1 MEPTFSVVIPTFN
14 RAQLLARTV
23 QAFLVQEEVSFE
35 LIVVDDGSSDS
46 TPEVLAGFRDPRLRV
61 LRQPNAGL
69 AAARNAGL
77 AQAQGRYVLF
87 NDDDVVPEAGFL
99 RAHLGL
105 HQRYKGAAG
114 VSRTYVPEALGH
126 EPFTRFWRARAEA
139 GVRGKADSA
148 PLGWGGFWF
157 ASLSLPL
164 KQAEAFAPF
173 RGYGWEEHELG
184 WRLWRKGV
192 RPRLVAGARAAHEDR
207 CRFGHHA
214 RQSTQHGAGGLA
226 VLPPSSQCAGGFLDR
241 GAPPFAGLQAL
252 GLPLGQG
259 RAAPKAARLGARSRG
274 FWHLSVFARG
284 RLYPGTVGGPGWLNR
299 WSISWCSTTGPGA
312 IRCYA

>member
-14 RAQLLARTV
+14 RASLLARTV
-23 QAFLVQEEVSFE
+23 QAFLAQEGVSFE
-35 LIVVDDGSSDS
+35 LIVVDDGSSDP

-61 LRQPNAGL
+61 LRQPNAGQ

-77 AQAQGRYVLF
+77 AQAQGRYLLF

-126 EPFTRFWRARAEA
+126 TPFTRFWRARAEA
-139 GVRGKADSA
+139 GVRGKADGA
-148 PLGWGGFWF
+148 PLGWGGFWS
-157 ASLSLPL
+157 ASFSLPL
-164 KQAEAFAPF
+164 KLAEAFAPF

-207 CRFGHHA
+207 VDLDTMLAKARSMGRLAWQFYRMHPSFRVALWTGTHPLSLRFKRWAYPWA
-214 RQSTQHGAGGLA
+214 RAESFLKQRDWEQGAGAFAIYRFLLEAAYTQGL
-226 VLPPSSQCAGGFLDR
+226 LE
-241 GAPPFAGLQAL
+241 
-252 GLPLGQG
+252 GQG
-259 RAAPKAARLGARSRG
+259 G
-274 FWHLSVFARG
+274 
-284 RLYPGTVGGPGWLNR
+284 
-299 WSISWCSTTGPGA
+299 
-312 IRCYA
+312 